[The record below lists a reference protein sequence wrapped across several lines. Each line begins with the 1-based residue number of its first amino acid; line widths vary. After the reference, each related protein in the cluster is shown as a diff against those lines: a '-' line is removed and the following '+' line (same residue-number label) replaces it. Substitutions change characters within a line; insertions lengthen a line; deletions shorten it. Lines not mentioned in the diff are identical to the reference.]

1 MKTSGI
7 RRPRVKQRVL
17 TRARV
22 RAAKTGHHMNASV
35 VPNNPKLF
43 LSHAWVNKAL
53 ARRVAR
59 RLGHRGFEVWLDEQQ
74 MQPGEALPGRIRQAI
89 QSCSHLLV
97 LLTKTSANSKWVLRE
112 ITFARELT
120 PPLTIVPLVAE
131 SDVQSPLLDETLG
144 VDVSDTGFV
153 ETALDDL
160 ARAIRGGAGQASRDM
175 ASLRN
180 DLEQLGREL
189 PLLSA
194 IQLSESE
201 SHAYLDA
208 IPIHASTM
216 HEVET
221 FVAIQWDVAAPPSEC
236 RTESSTSG
244 SGFPP
249 SDHIAYAT
257 ADLFRKHGL
266 GYYVLTKFVDTC
278 VNHFSVHNMFC
289 HLIDGP
295 QQSDDSLEK
304 VCRLLAKAQQPQH
317 IVLCWFV
324 MREFERLSE
333 AQKAWAVA
341 HFVQNARNPED
352 DAIFTAFEFF
362 KLMPKDK
369 ALEILWEHWVSHGRI
384 GFDGKLHLDPVSIF
398 FRLMNDAIAEG
409 LSQFQQCIKLFR
421 DHFRALARGRELR
434 ERLAAADIL
443 VCAQT
448 EGYVQLKDLCEE
460 LGAAPYRAEWRH
472 LELSPAVTSSFV
484 ELVTAV
490 ELERADD
497 AHAVLLRLH
506 KAVHAPR

>member
-7 RRPRVKQRVL
+7 RRPRVKRRVL
-17 TRARV
+17 THARA
-22 RAAKTGHHMNASV
+22 RAAKTGHHMNASA
-35 VPNNPKLF
+35 VPNTPKLF

-59 RLGHRGFEVWLDEQQ
+59 RLSHRGLEVWLDEEQ
-74 MQPGEALPGRIRQAI
+74 MHPGEALPGRIRQAI
-89 QSCSHLLV
+89 QSCSHLVV
-97 LLTKTSANSKWVLRE
+97 LLTKTSANSRWVLKE

-120 PPLTIVPLVAE
+120 PPRTIVPLVAE

-153 ETALDDL
+153 EAALDDL
-160 ARAIRGGAGQASRDM
+160 ARAIRGGAGQASRDI
-175 ASLRN
+175 ASLRK

-208 IPIHASTM
+208 IPIDASTM

-221 FVAIQWDVAAPPSEC
+221 FVAIQWDVAAPPSDC

-249 SDHIAYAT
+249 SDRVAYAT

-278 VNHFSVHNMFC
+278 VNHFSVHNMFSR
-289 HLIDGP
+289 LTEEP

-304 VCRLLAKAQQPQH
+304 VLRLFAKAQQPQH
-317 IVLCWFV
+317 IALCWFV
-324 MREFERLSE
+324 MREFERLSG
-333 AQKAWAVA
+333 AQKGWAVA
-341 HFVQNARNPED
+341 HFVQNARSPAD
-352 DAIFTAFEFF
+352 YAIDTAFEFF
-362 KLMPKDK
+362 KLMPKEK
-369 ALEILWEHWVSHGRI
+369 ALEILWSRWVSHGRI
-384 GFDGKLHLDPVSIF
+384 GFDGKLRLGSVSIF

-421 DHFRALARGRELR
+421 NHFRALARGRELR
-434 ERLAAADIL
+434 ERLAATDIL
-443 VCAQT
+443 ICAQ
-448 EGYVQLKDLCEE
+448 EERYVQLKDLCEE
-460 LGAAPYRAEWRH
+460 FRAAIGSAEWKE
-472 LELSPAVTSSFV
+472 LELSPAVTSLFV
-484 ELVTAV
+484 QFITAV

-497 AHAVLLRLH
+497 AQAALLRLH
-506 KAVHAPR
+506 KVVHAAR